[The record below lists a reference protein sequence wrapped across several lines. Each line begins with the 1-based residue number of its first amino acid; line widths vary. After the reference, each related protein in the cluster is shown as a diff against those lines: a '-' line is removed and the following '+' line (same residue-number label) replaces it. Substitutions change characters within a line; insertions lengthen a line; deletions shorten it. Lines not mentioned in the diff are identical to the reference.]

1 MRALHLVV
9 AAGVVAL
16 CGPVA
21 ACSAKAP
28 VTSSPTVTDGATSQP
43 QPATVTVTATSPP
56 ISTADSPSSTPTTT
70 ASPASWAEVAKL
82 AKPAIVRIDVVTCD
96 ARWMGSGF
104 VVGDHLVMT
113 ANHVAAGASAITLQY
128 ADGVTRARV
137 VGLDPKTDSA
147 LLRTDDPITDK
158 ALPLAR
164 ALPDLGESVG
174 VLGFPLQT
182 YELRFNEGSVSGL
195 HQPIS
200 YDGGPEIDAMV
211 TDSAINGGNSGG
223 PVLDATGRVIGL
235 VSGHRLWVAGA
246 RSPEPAQGQGYLIPG
261 PDLATNLDRWRSQP
275 DQPLA
280 DCSDPY
286 DAAGAER
293 TIDVNVSSDDRVAP
307 DIARSLLVHGEAIN
321 TGNYDAAWQVFTS
334 RMQRKLQSVGSWS
347 AGLGTSYWKGISIQK
362 VTGAADDAKVVR
374 TILRTEQSAENGHD
388 GQTCSV
394 WVIDYGMVRVSGAWL
409 INSAKSPSGPPSAC

>member
-21 ACSAKAP
+21 ACSAKVP
-28 VTSSPTVTDGATSQP
+28 VTSSASVTDGATSQP
-43 QPATVTVTATSPP
+43 QPATVTVTAPSPP
-56 ISTADSPSSTPTTT
+56 TSTAESPSSTPTTT

-137 VGLDPKTDSA
+137 VGLDPTTDSA
-147 LLRTDDPITDK
+147 LLRTDDPITDQ

-182 YELRFNEGSVSGL
+182 YELRFTEGSVSGL
-195 HQPIS
+195 HEPVS

-223 PVLDATGRVIGL
+223 PVLDAKGRVVGL
-235 VSGHRLWVAGA
+235 VSGHRLWVAGDH
-246 RSPEPAQGQGYLIPG
+246 SPEPAQGQGYLIPG

-293 TIDVNVSSDDRVAP
+293 TIEVDVTSDDPVAT

-321 TGNYDAAWQVFTS
+321 TGNYDAAWQVFSS
-334 RMQRKLQSVGSWS
+334 RMHRKLGSVQSWS
-347 AGLGTSYWKGISIQK
+347 SGLGTSYWKGISIQR
-362 VTGAADDAKVVR
+362 VTGTESAKVVR

-394 WVIDYGMVRVSGAWL
+394 WVIDYGMVRSSGAWL
-409 INSAKSPSGPPSAC
+409 ISSAKSPNGPPSAC